1 MTTSPNVLLLRWRNR
16 YGSGNLTTMA
26 FVVTRRDGRFEI
38 RESIATSRGPRSRTL
53 ATFRELT
60 DEVLD
65 HAERRAER
73 SFDRRRVEA
82 RALAAGACRDD
93 RATARLGHA
102 LLEDLH
108 QGGRLP
114 PVLVDALTRCL
125 AGATTSALDSLPPLE
140 DWIGSTARER
150 GDALRDLLRLT
161 DRLPPARRRGGMT
174 FPRLSSARA

>member
-1 MTTSPNVLLLRWRNR
+1 
-16 YGSGNLTTMA
+16 MA
-26 FVVTRRDGRFEI
+26 CVVIRRDGRFEI
-38 RESIATSRGPRSRTL
+38 RESVATPRGPRSRTL

-73 SFDRRRVEA
+73 SFDRRQVET
-82 RALAAGACRDD
+82 RALAAGARRDD

-114 PVLVDALTRCL
+114 PVLVDALARRL
-125 AGATTSALDSLPPLE
+125 AGATTSVLDSLPPLE
-140 DWIGSTARER
+140 DWIGSTARQR

-161 DRLPPARRRGGMT
+161 DRLPPVRHRRGRT
-174 FPRLSSARA
+174 FPRLSSAPA